1 MLAAG
6 TADEDD
12 KGSLGA
18 DATVRFDMNEVRS
31 PAPPRKLQGK
41 GGLLFRSKTETRRS
55 ITWALARNSGTNVW
69 SGKRTP
75 PKKSARFARDPGI
88 ERGAEAFVMLAG
100 STHQVDHDGN
110 TLNLQG

>member
-31 PAPPRKLQGK
+31 PAPPRELQGK
-41 GGLLFRSKTETRRS
+41 GRLLFRSKTETRLS
-55 ITWALARNSGTNVW
+55 TVGFGPQLLGQTFGAVSG
-69 SGKRTP
+69 R
-75 PKKSARFARDPGI
+75 RQ
-88 ERGAEAFVMLAG
+88 RGP
-100 STHQVDHDGN
+100 
-110 TLNLQG
+110 QGLPATRA

>member
-31 PAPPRKLQGK
+31 PAQLRELQGQ
-41 GGLLFRSKTETRRS
+41 GRLLFRSKTETRLS
-55 ITWALARNSGTNVW
+55 ITWALARSFW
-69 SGKRTP
+69 DKRL
-75 PKKSARFARDPGI
+75 
-88 ERGAEAFVMLAG
+88 ER
-100 STHQVDHDGN
+100 
-110 TLNLQG
+110 